1 DQWASLPVADLK
13 NLSAS
18 DAKIIRIS
26 DYATIKANVRILL
39 FSLVAVL
46 AAVFSQIYFSSL
58 IGQKIMKD
66 LRTELFGHTA
76 SQSLSFLSRQPVGR
90 IVTRLTSDVE
100 TISQFFTDVFG
111 AFLKDASLMIG
122 VLVVLFFLD
131 IRLAFITL
139 ASLPP
144 VAILTII
151 TRSRARNAFRRQRVW
166 LSKVNSYI
174 AERLSGI
181 TIVKLFAGEKR
192 AQAEFESHDKELMKA
207 NLGEMYVF
215 AIFRPVVDFLSS
227 TSMAIIIYF
236 GSGLYRSQLL
246 SLGTLIAFINL
257 IRMFYAPVQ
266 NMAEKYTLLQ
276 SAMAGGERVFKLL
289 DADECIPNTPK
300 QEMSEEVAG
309 EVIFDA
315 VSFAYTPDE
324 WILKD
329 VSFKVKPGEMVAIV
343 GPTGAGKS
351 TIANLITRLWD
362 VQKGEIRLDGVAIKN
377 LPLNDLRKAV
387 QPVMQDVFLFSG
399 TIEENI
405 RLGADVPIERMHAA
419 AKAVHADTF
428 IEKMK
433 DGYSTQ
439 LAEGATNLS
448 QGQRQILSFAR
459 VLAHDPKV
467 IILDEATS
475 SVDTETEQM
484 IQRGLEALLE
494 NRTSIVIAHRLST
507 IRHANRIL
515 VIIAGRIVEQG
526 THEELLALK
535 GAYWNLYR
543 FQYGGV

>member
-1 DQWASLPVADLK
+1 
-13 NLSAS
+13 
-18 DAKIIRIS
+18 
-26 DYATIKANVRILL
+26 
-39 FSLVAVL
+39 
-46 AAVFSQIYFSSL
+46 
-58 IGQKIMKD
+58 
-66 LRTELFGHTA
+66 
-76 SQSLSFLSRQPVGR
+76 
-90 IVTRLTSDVE
+90 
-100 TISQFFTDVFG
+100 
-111 AFLKDASLMIG
+111 
-122 VLVVLFFLD
+122 
-131 IRLAFITL
+131 
-139 ASLPP
+139 
-144 VAILTII
+144 
-151 TRSRARNAFRRQRVW
+151 
-166 LSKVNSYI
+166 
-174 AERLSGI
+174 
-181 TIVKLFAGEKR
+181 
-192 AQAEFESHDKELMKA
+192 
-207 NLGEMYVF
+207 
-215 AIFRPVVDFLSS
+215 
-227 TSMAIIIYF
+227 
-236 GSGLYRSQLL
+236 
-246 SLGTLIAFINL
+246 
-257 IRMFYAPVQ
+257 PVQ

-300 QEMSEEVAG
+300 QEMSKEVAG
-309 EVIFDA
+309 GVIFDA

-329 VSFKVKPGEMVAIV
+329 VSFNVKPGEMVAIV

-428 IEKMK
+428 IEKMP
-433 DGYSTQ
+433 DGYSTM